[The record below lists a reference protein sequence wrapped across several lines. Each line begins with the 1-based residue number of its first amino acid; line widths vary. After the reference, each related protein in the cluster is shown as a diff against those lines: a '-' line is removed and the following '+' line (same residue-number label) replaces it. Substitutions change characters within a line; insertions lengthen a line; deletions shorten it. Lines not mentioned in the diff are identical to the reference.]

1 MGSDPTWPDV
11 SGLDPAGDSVHHAR
25 VRYQGSLYRP
35 PSEANAY
42 ILQATLGCS
51 WNRCTYCAMY
61 RDKAFSVRSLDESLE
76 DLREAGRQVGDRV
89 TKLFV
94 ADGDAL
100 ILGMAEWEAIL
111 REAKTQF
118 PNLRRVSCYAQACN
132 VLEKSAD
139 ELATL
144 RSWGLSRLYI
154 GPESGDPV
162 TLKRIGKNTSF
173 KEFVEAADQ
182 ARTAN
187 IEQSVIFLLGA
198 GGTERSAE
206 HALESARLATAMSP
220 EFLAAITLTVVPET
234 PLARMEEKGRFELPG
249 ILDLLKELR
258 TFVAEAKPADALF
271 RTNHAS
277 NYLPLAGRLPRD
289 GAAMAA
295 SIDAALDGQ
304 VRLRPEWS
312 RGL

>member
-1 MGSDPTWPDV
+1 M
-11 SGLDPAGDSVHHAR
+11 SGLDRGGAPVHHAG

-35 PSEANAY
+35 PSEADAC

-61 RDKAFSVRSLDESLE
+61 RDKAFSVRDLDESLA
-76 DLREAGRQVGDRV
+76 DLREAGERFGGRV

-100 ILGMAEWEAIL
+100 ILGMPEWEAIL
-111 REAKTQF
+111 SEAAKQF

-144 RSWGLSRLYI
+144 RSWDLSRLYI

-162 TLKRIGKNTSF
+162 TLKRIGKNTTF
-173 KEFVEAADQ
+173 EQFVEAADQ
-182 ARTAN
+182 ARAAGL
-187 IEQSVIFLLGA
+187 EQSVIFLLGA

-206 HALESARLATAMSP
+206 HARESARLATAMNP
-220 EFLAAITLTVVPET
+220 EFLAALTLTVVPET

-249 ILDLLKELR
+249 ILDLLTELR
-258 TFVAEAKPADALF
+258 TFVAEAKPDDALF

-295 SIDAALDGQ
+295 SIDAALSGQ
-304 VRLRPEWS
+304 VKLRPEWS

>member
-1 MGSDPTWPDV
+1 M
-11 SGLDPAGDSVHHAR
+11 
-25 VRYQGSLYRP
+25 RYQGSLYRP
-35 PSEANAY
+35 PSEADAC

-61 RDKAFSVRSLDESLE
+61 RDKDFSVRDLDESLA
-76 DLREAGRQVGDRV
+76 DLREAGRRFGPSVS
-89 TKLFV
+89 KLFV

-100 ILGMAEWEAIL
+100 ILDLAHWQAIL
-111 REAKTQF
+111 AEARAQF

-144 RSWGLSRLYI
+144 RSWGLSRFYI

-173 KEFVEAADQ
+173 EEFVSAADA
-182 ARTAN
+182 ARAAG

-198 GGTERSAE
+198 GGAERSAE
-206 HALESARLATAMSP
+206 HAAASARLATAMNP
-220 EFLAAITLTVVPET
+220 EFLAALTLTVVPET
-234 PLARMEEKGRFELPG
+234 PLARMEQKGRFALPDVQG
-249 ILDLLKELR
+249 LLQELR
-258 TFVAEAKPADALF
+258 TFVAEAKPDNALF

-289 GAAMAA
+289 GQAMAA
-295 SIDAALDGQ
+295 AIDAALGG
-304 VRLRPEWS
+304 RLGLRPEWS